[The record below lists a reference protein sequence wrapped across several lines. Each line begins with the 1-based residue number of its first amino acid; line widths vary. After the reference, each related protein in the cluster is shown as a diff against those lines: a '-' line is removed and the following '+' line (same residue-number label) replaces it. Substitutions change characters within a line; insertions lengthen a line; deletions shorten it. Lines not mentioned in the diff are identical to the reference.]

1 MTNSSALAAQILPV
15 SILTGPSTGEL
26 LKDIVASDSNCRF
39 GLLTSAANRSDV
51 GSGTGELLVEKLAGA
66 DHHGGYDPAKIS
78 AQIEALAEKALID
91 HLIIECD
98 SHTHPIAFA
107 SLFLPR
113 DGDGQGLSH
122 SARLSSIVQAIQSGA
137 VVDSIVYG
145 RPITDLPSPCILAD
159 QLEVANLVVLNN
171 DTRATDFGLAR
182 AVVSAINP
190 SARIIPISSAVAS
203 EKLLDATSSFDFAA
217 ASEGAGW
224 RKVVEAESDAPA
236 DGHNVST
243 FAYRAQRPFHPEKL
257 WNLLQR
263 RFPGVFRAKG
273 YFWLATRMEVVG
285 GLNIAGSE
293 CHYAPAGEWWAAVAQ
308 KDDAGHIE
316 VPDRLRKVWTEPF
329 GDRRQAIAFMGID
342 MNSTE
347 LSGQLDAC
355 LLDDSEM
362 AEGET
367 GWAMLPDPFPTWSG
381 HSHDHECD
389 DHDCG
394 HHH

>member
-1 MTNSSALAAQILPV
+1 MKTSSAVAAGVLPV
-15 SILTGPSTGEL
+15 SILTGPSAREF

-39 GLLTSAANRSDV
+39 GLLTSTGDRSDV
-51 GSGTGELLVEKLAGA
+51 GSGTGKLLVEKLAETDA
-66 DHHGGYDPAKIS
+66 TGGYDPVQIS

-91 HLIIECD
+91 HLIIECN
-98 SHTHPIAFA
+98 SRTHPIAFA

-113 DGDGQGLSH
+113 DGGRPSLSP
-122 SARLSSIVQAIQSGA
+122 SASLSSIVLAIESEA
-137 VVDSIVYG
+137 VVDSIVHG
-145 RPITDLPSPCILAD
+145 SRVPGLASPCILAD
-159 QLEVANLVVLNN
+159 QLEVANLVVLNH
-171 DTRATDFGLAR
+171 DSRATAFGLAR

-190 SARIIPISSAVAS
+190 TARIVASSSTGVS
-203 EKLLDATSSFDFAA
+203 EKLLDAASSFDFAA

-236 DGHNVST
+236 NDQSVST
-243 FAYRAQRPFHPEKL
+243 FAYGARRPFHPERL

-273 YFWLATRMEVVG
+273 YFWLATRMGVVG

-293 CHYAPAGEWWAAVAQ
+293 CHYAPAGEWWAAAAH
-308 KDDAGHIE
+308 KGGAGNIE
-316 VPDRLRKVWTEPF
+316 IPDRLEKVWTEPF

-342 MNSTE
+342 INSAE
-347 LSGQLDAC
+347 LSAELDAC
-355 LLDDSEM
+355 LLDDSEL
-362 AEGET
+362 AAGET
-367 GWAMLPDPFPTWSG
+367 GWATLPDPFPTWSG